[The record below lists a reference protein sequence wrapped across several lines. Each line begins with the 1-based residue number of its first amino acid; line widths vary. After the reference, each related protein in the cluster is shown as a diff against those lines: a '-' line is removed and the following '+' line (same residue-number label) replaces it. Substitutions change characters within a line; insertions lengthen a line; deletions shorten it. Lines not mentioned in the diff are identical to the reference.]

1 MFEKKK
7 KKKIGYVFGL
17 HNLESAHSAYASY
30 HALPDEST
38 DDKTTMSI
46 RNYDIYI
53 HKENKIKRKATK
65 TVHFA
70 DDHGYLLVK
79 NFNIPTCRTTQ
90 KQQQQQP
97 VKKLSKVTNFTE
109 CIKENNDI
117 YLESTLTN
125 KSAVFGT
132 LVINSDLIEHSDIKI
147 AYRWGNKYYRSSLP
161 YYLGSKTGR
170 LLFKLPVPSQKNK
183 TTDENRKLEVNFFVL
198 YKGKRLHD
206 INNGKDFIVSW
217 TGH

>member
-1 MFEKKK
+1 MTE
-7 KKKIGYVFGL
+7 IL
-17 HNLESAHSAYASY
+17 QNINQQRLINESYQQE
-30 HALPDEST
+30 LQ
-38 DDKTTMSI
+38 TMANK
-46 RNYDIYI
+46 RNYDIHI
-53 HKENKIKRKATK
+53 HNKDNNNNNNKIKRKATK

-79 NFNIPTCRTTQ
+79 NFNIPTSCNHNASMH
-90 KQQQQQP
+90 KQQPP

-132 LVINSDLIEHSDIKI
+132 LVIDNTQIEPNDIKI
-147 AYRWGNKYYRSSLP
+147 AFSWDNKQYRSALP

-170 LLFKLPVPSQKNK
+170 LLFKLPVPRRRSK
-183 TTDENRKLEVNFFVL
+183 TTDVENLQRTLQVNFFVL
-198 YKGKRLHD
+198 YQGKRLTK
-206 INNGKDFIVSW
+206 INNGDDFLVSW
-217 TGH
+217 TGQ